1 MENKNNLNRT
11 DHTDL
16 FLKKHFLLATLP
28 EKEAERDDFL
38 KKLSDYLG
46 KFRYEDIVIFHE
58 SAYLFSQA
66 RKIGEIFGIVVYHNV
81 NLNFFVNKSREDDYG
96 THLDLDGIFL
106 RPFINDYY
114 KVKNTDRRKKVVV
127 CITDDPYI
135 SSEVIG
141 KGSPIHSNAEIVQNI
156 KIFGGEKIK
165 LIETGYNTI
174 LSFDFP
180 GLEFSS
186 VELN

>member
-1 MENKNNLNRT
+1 MCQRQRSNSLSFKSFAFNIFIRNQYGNRPRT
-11 DHTDL
+11 T
-16 FLKKHFLLATLP
+16 
-28 EKEAERDDFL
+28 
-38 KKLSDYLG
+38 
-46 KFRYEDIVIFHE
+46 
-58 SAYLFSQA
+58 
-66 RKIGEIFGIVVYHNV
+66 
-81 NLNFFVNKSREDDYG
+81 
-96 THLDLDGIFL
+96 
-106 RPFINDYY
+106 
-114 KVKNTDRRKKVVV
+114 RKKVVV